1 MLKKMK
7 NILLYATL
15 LATVLFAGCENTN
28 ENPVQERGKGVGV
41 IMSEPVPAFFTSD
54 IENSF
59 VAFDLSLP
67 EGETVEKSEIEVVYA
82 DKKALLKSIDIPVAN
97 LKVTAVEMV
106 EALGISPADIEV
118 GNTFYLYVLTTK
130 NGLTTRSKA
139 ALAINVT
146 CEFEPALS
154 TGAYNFES
162 SDWGAS
168 GNVTLEADPADP
180 FRIFITD
187 YPEAEGLSNVTG
199 NRIELIINPNTFNV
213 SGPAVVLSD
222 DLSEWGVPYTAY
234 TYQPVSGTYNSC
246 NGSYTVVFA
255 ITVSAGSYGNNR
267 FTFTRAQ

>member
-1 MLKKMK
+1 MK
-7 NILLYATL
+7 NILLYASL
-15 LATVLFAGCENTN
+15 LATVIFAGCENTN
-28 ENPVQERGKGVGV
+28 ENPVQERGKAVGV

-67 EGETVEKSEIEVVYA
+67 EGETVDKSEIEVACA
-82 DKKALLKSIDIPVAN
+82 DKKAILKSIDIPATN
-97 LKVTAVEMV
+97 LKVTATEMIQ
-106 EALGISPADIEV
+106 ALGISPADVEV

-162 SDWGAS
+162 SDWEVS
-168 GNVTLEADPADP
+168 GNVTLEADPDNP
-180 FRIFITD
+180 YRIFITD
-187 YPEAEGLSNVTG
+187 YPEAEGLTNVTG

-213 SGPAVVLSD
+213 SGPAVILAE
-222 DLSEWGVPYTAY
+222 DLAEWGVPTYRDY
-234 TYQPVSGTYNSC
+234 TYEPVSGTYNSC
-246 NGSYTVVFA
+246 NGSYTVVFS
-255 ITVSAGSYGNNR
+255 ITVSAGPFGNNR
-267 FTFTRAQ
+267 FIFTRAQ